1 MTKRLSAWLRVRY
14 IIAVYLLSCYWHR
27 KRRSRND

>member
-1 MTKRLSAWLRVRY
+1 MNKRLSAWLRLRY

-27 KRRSRND
+27 KRKH

>member
-1 MTKRLSAWLRVRY
+1 MTKRLEAWLRLRY

-27 KRRSRND
+27 KRKH

>member
-14 IIAVYLLSCYWHR
+14 IVAVFLLSCYWHR
-27 KRRSRND
+27 KRKH